1 MKLNFIRNKNNL
13 IYNKIEMSNTQN
25 KKKNET
31 KEISIKKHIKE
42 PYFRIVYFIH
52 K

>member
-25 KKKNET
+25 LKKMKP
-31 KEISIKKHIKE
+31 KKS
-42 PYFRIVYFIH
+42 V
-52 K
+52 